1 MFGIFSCFEQ
11 QKNPDM
17 PINTF
22 RSIILGNSLFCC
34 ERIDAIICHCVPC
47 EKQLRGAVS
56 ARKDLHIAGDGS
68 II

>member
-1 MFGIFSCFEQ
+1 
-11 QKNPDM
+11 M